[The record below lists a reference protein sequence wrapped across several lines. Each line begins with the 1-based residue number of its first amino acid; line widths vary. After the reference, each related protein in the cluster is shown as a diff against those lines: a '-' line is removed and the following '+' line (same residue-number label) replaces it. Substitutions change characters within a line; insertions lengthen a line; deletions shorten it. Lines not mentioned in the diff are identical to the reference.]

1 MHLRLSRIFLSPR
14 YIYTYF
20 TVQADLY
27 KSRQQWQEHRERLSA
42 TEGEL
47 GHLSGLRNRSE
58 ALQAELKSALSRLAA
73 AESECSRLRSDVER
87 WRKAAGDEEDKA
99 LSAQAALRDAERRNS
114 DCQQDLS
121 MAFSDCDTMKVKVKA
136 YESSISALTEEVQQS
151 KAALQLKE
159 QTLQNERTKT
169 HDIEYKLQSMQHA
182 TEKDRQLLL
191 SKEEELT
198 RLKV

>member
-1 MHLRLSRIFLSPR
+1 M
-14 YIYTYF
+14 
-20 TVQADLY
+20 
-27 KSRQQWQEHRERLSA
+27 
-42 TEGEL
+42 
-47 GHLSGLRNRSE
+47 
-58 ALQAELKSALSRLAA
+58 
-73 AESECSRLRSDVER
+73 ER